1 MDNTKKRFIVI
12 GIIILA
18 MAIASAYKLYF
29 NKPNCITATGTVEI
43 TLADI
48 TPRINGYVQE
58 LNIERGDIVN
68 KGQIIAKLRRTDM
81 NAQLVADAAALA
93 KARSTLIDMESGARP
108 QEVLSAQ
115 ASMVSAQ
122 AVYDKANSDLRRGE
136 YLFSKG
142 AISEQQLD
150 SLKSNNNVSL
160 NALRGAQAQYSLV
173 NAGTR
178 PDQIEA
184 QRMEVKRL
192 QAALE
197 VSQSNIDD
205 LTLRAPIDG
214 QILTKNFEQGEYI
227 NAGSAIATV
236 GDMNDCWVKVYVS
249 SAQLGLIKVGQVADV
264 KVDSYPNR
272 VFTGTIKEI
281 AQNAQFTPRQSIT
294 QSERA
299 NLVFEV
305 KVKIDNAA
313 NILKPGMPADVVLK

>member
-1 MDNTKKRFIVI
+1 MENSKKRFIII

-18 MAIASAYKLYF
+18 MSIATVYKLYF
-29 NKPNCITATGTVEI
+29 NKPSGITATGTVEV

-48 TPRINGYVQE
+48 TPRINGYIKD

-68 KGQIIAKLRRTDM
+68 KGQVIAVLRRSDL
-81 NAQLVADAAALA
+81 NAQLAADAAALA
-93 KARSTLIDMESGARP
+93 KAKSTLIDLESGARP

-115 ASMVSAQ
+115 AGMVSAQ
-122 AVYDKANSDLRRGE
+122 AVFDKASADLRRGE
-136 YLFSKG
+136 YLFNKG

-150 SLKSNNNVSL
+150 SLKSNNDVSL
-160 NALRGAQAQYSLV
+160 NALRNAQAQFSLV

-205 LTLRAPIDG
+205 LTLRSPING
-214 QILTKNFEQGEYI
+214 QVLTKNFEQGEYV
-227 NAGSAIATV
+227 NAGSAIATI
-236 GDMNDCWVKVYVS
+236 GDMNDCWVKVYIS

-264 KVDSYPNR
+264 KVDSYPKR
-272 VFTGTIKEI
+272 VFKGTIKEI

-305 KVKIDNAA
+305 KVKIENDE
-313 NILKPGMPADVVLK
+313 NILKPGMPADVVFE